1 MNEPTWD
8 RIKAI
13 FKEALALP
21 ADERG
26 PFLDRACAGDDRLRA
41 EVEALLASKNEL
53 QSSDPEDEEET
64 AEGAVTESVGTS
76 IGRYKLLQQI
86 GEGGFGTV
94 YMAEQEEPVRR
105 RVALKIIKLGMDTKQ
120 VIARFEAERQ
130 ALALMEHPNIAKVF
144 DAGATDTGRPYFV
157 MELVRGVPITDYC
170 DQNRLGTT
178 ERLDLFMAVCGAVQH
193 AHQKG
198 VIHRDIKPT
207 NVMVTLHDG
216 TPVPKIIDFGIAKAT
231 NQRLTER
238 TLFTEYNQFIGTPA
252 YMSPEQAE
260 MSGLDVDTRSDIYS
274 LGVLLYELLTG
285 TTPLDTQQFKKA
297 AYTEIQRLI
306 REEEPHRPSVRVST
320 MGQAATT
327 AAEQRR
333 TDLPGL
339 ARALR
344 GDLDWVVMKALEKDR
359 TRRYET
365 ANALRMDVQRFLA
378 NEPVLASPPGT
389 IYRVRKFVRRNRT
402 GVIVGA
408 TVAGA
413 LVVGLLMAAT
423 GLIQARREAAAS
435 QAINEFFNDTL
446 ASVDPRQLHQHSGFA
461 REGVVVFET
470 AGVLAQDISVL
481 EMMLKARERIGLSFA
496 GKATL
501 EATARETIGLSLLGL
516 GRPRAAAAELESAA
530 GIRRERLGRNHSDTL
545 RSELQFALSLIES
558 GRAPEAVLLL
568 AELREK
574 MTGAYGE
581 HDPRTLQSASLYA
594 FALQMDRRHT
604 ESDPIFDET
613 LKRQREV
620 LGEDHRDSLD
630 TMLYWASSFMWRN
643 RGAEAEE
650 LIRPAYDA
658 AHRRFGPDDVITLW
672 AQNLLGWSLN
682 FQGNRAD
689 GEALLRPAM
698 EGLERALGSEHP
710 YTCTAKMGLG
720 RSIRSVGGGE
730 ETERLWREALD
741 GLRASEGDA
750 SPNIYVIN
758 RDLAFLLF
766 ERGKPDEG
774 LGLLRRAVEDFGV
787 KYGESHDWTTDN
799 LAYLAEGLQR
809 VGRISEAIEISERV
823 LEIERLQAEEPGANA
838 AALNSYAWDLLTSE
852 PPEVRDPA
860 AALPIAEQ
868 AVELAEPGNKADI
881 LDTLALALHLNG
893 RHREALDAQREALS
907 LLPPEDQVNRAT
919 FAVNVARY
927 LLAVG
932 AEDEANEIVVESV
945 QALATFSDTA
955 TEFVSNIGRF
965 SNDLSAVKLFEQA
978 ELARRGALDVV
989 RTRWNDDSLAIAGLL
1004 YRTGRALLHQ
1014 GRVREAEEYL
1024 REGVVRARE
1033 TGDDEVLHRNQTNL
1047 GEALIH
1053 RGRFSEARGIAVEV
1067 IERYE
1072 AKADSSSRGSFSEE
1086 MMMMEARRLLGLA
1099 LLGSG
1104 EVHTAEQHLQQ
1115 AAYWFRSRGTGPYS
1129 RGTEPWRLARAQ
1141 SAWGGSLA
1149 SSRRFAEAEPI
1160 LLRSYEVLER
1170 EVGRDSTA
1178 TVDAGRRVVQLY
1190 EAWGKPARANQW
1202 RAASR

>member
-1 MNEPTWD
+1 MSEPTWD

-13 FKEALALP
+13 FNEALALP

-26 PFLDRACAGDDRLRA
+26 PVLDRECAGDNRLRA
-41 EVEALLASKNEL
+41 EVEALLESKNEIKAI
-53 QSSDPEDEEET
+53 DPEDEPT
-64 AEGAVTESVGTS
+64 AESAITESVGTS

-144 DAGATDTGRPYFV
+144 DAGATETGRPYFV

-285 TTPLDTQQFKKA
+285 TTPLDTQQFRKA

-408 TVAGA
+408 TVAAA
-413 LVVGLLMAAT
+413 LVIGLLLAAT

-435 QAINEFFNDTL
+435 QAINEFFNDAL

-461 REGVVVFET
+461 REGVAVFET

-481 EMMLKARERIGLSFA
+481 EMMLKARERIGSSFA
-496 GKATL
+496 PSKPQPGKRSVCLCSAS
-501 EATARETIGLSLLGL
+501 AGPARRQRNWKAPPGSA
-516 GRPRAAAAELESAA
+516 GRGSV
-530 GIRRERLGRNHSDTL
+530 GIT
-545 RSELQFALSLIES
+545 
-558 GRAPEAVLLL
+558 
-568 AELREK
+568 
-574 MTGAYGE
+574 
-581 HDPRTLQSASLYA
+581 RTLYCSPPACTPSRFKWTA
-594 FALQMDRRHT
+594 
-604 ESDPIFDET
+604 
-613 LKRQREV
+613 
-620 LGEDHRDSLD
+620 D
-630 TMLYWASSFMWRN
+630 TRN
-643 RGAEAEE
+643 R
-650 LIRPAYDA
+650 IRSSTRPSNGSA
-658 AHRRFGPDDVITLW
+658 RCLVRNTGTLW
-672 AQNLLGWSLN
+672 TPCCIGPAPSC
-682 FQGNRAD
+682 
-689 GEALLRPAM
+689 GE
-698 EGLERALGSEHP
+698 
-710 YTCTAKMGLG
+710 TA
-720 RSIRSVGGGE
+720 
-730 ETERLWREALD
+730 A
-741 GLRASEGDA
+741 
-750 SPNIYVIN
+750 P
-758 RDLAFLLF
+758 
-766 ERGKPDEG
+766 
-774 LGLLRRAVEDFGV
+774 RR
-787 KYGESHDWTTDN
+787 KS
-799 LAYLAEGLQR
+799 
-809 VGRISEAIEISERV
+809 
-823 LEIERLQAEEPGANA
+823 
-838 AALNSYAWDLLTSE
+838 
-852 PPEVRDPA
+852 
-860 AALPIAEQ
+860 
-868 AVELAEPGNKADI
+868 
-881 LDTLALALHLNG
+881 
-893 RHREALDAQREALS
+893 
-907 LLPPEDQVNRAT
+907 
-919 FAVNVARY
+919 
-927 LLAVG
+927 
-932 AEDEANEIVVESV
+932 
-945 QALATFSDTA
+945 
-955 TEFVSNIGRF
+955 
-965 SNDLSAVKLFEQA
+965 
-978 ELARRGALDVV
+978 
-989 RTRWNDDSLAIAGLL
+989 
-1004 YRTGRALLHQ
+1004 
-1014 GRVREAEEYL
+1014 
-1024 REGVVRARE
+1024 
-1033 TGDDEVLHRNQTNL
+1033 
-1047 GEALIH
+1047 
-1053 RGRFSEARGIAVEV
+1053 
-1067 IERYE
+1067 
-1072 AKADSSSRGSFSEE
+1072 
-1086 MMMMEARRLLGLA
+1086 
-1099 LLGSG
+1099 
-1104 EVHTAEQHLQQ
+1104 
-1115 AAYWFRSRGTGPYS
+1115 
-1129 RGTEPWRLARAQ
+1129 
-1141 SAWGGSLA
+1141 
-1149 SSRRFAEAEPI
+1149 
-1160 LLRSYEVLER
+1160 
-1170 EVGRDSTA
+1170 
-1178 TVDAGRRVVQLY
+1178 
-1190 EAWGKPARANQW
+1190 
-1202 RAASR
+1202 